1 MLICLHKIF
10 MSKKNNKI
18 NHEKLTTHK
27 YNVII
32 KCNLKLQVIAKD
44 YHDAIIEAEN
54 YELPKEYVEDSFE
67 LIKILDEDENK
78 IIK

>member
-18 NHEKLTTHK
+18 NHKKSITHK
-27 YNVII
+27 YNII
-32 KCNLKLQVIAKD
+32 VNCNLKLQVIAKD
-44 YHDAIIEAEN
+44 YHDAIIEAED

-67 LIKILDEDENK
+67 IVKVLDENGNK